1 MRHRNRIARRVLAL
15 RIARAAIQHA
25 VRMAANHRRVREI
38 MVNELA
44 PLHHH
49 ERVLGI
55 RIGLAGVHLARDEA
69 RIGQRHS
76 VVHAARAR
84 RRYAVVVD
92 GGKEASQHRV
102 GLAPEGRGE
111 VVAPAAEGAVASA
124 GVALTQLFTGK
135 ALTHAREVI
144 RFRIWGQIADTVPRE
159 RTTTTAAAA
168 ATAAEGEGRS

>member
-1 MRHRNRIARRVLAL
+1 MRHRNRIAGRVLAL
-15 RIARAAIQHA
+15 RIAGAAIQHA
-25 VRMAANHRRVREI
+25 VRVAANHRRVREI

-55 RIGLAGVHLARDEA
+55 RIGLAGVYLPGDEA

-76 VVHAARAR
+76 VEHAARAR
-84 RRYAVVVD
+84 RRNPVVVD

-111 VVAPAAEGAVASA
+111 VVAPAAKGAVASA
-124 GVALTQLFTGK
+124 GIALTQLFARK

-144 RFRIWGQIADTVPRE
+144 RVRIWGQIADAVP
-159 RTTTTAAAA
+159 
-168 ATAAEGEGRS
+168 GE